1 MAVVIT
7 PLLASMANA
16 VPVFPPVMA
25 KSLLSESPVT
35 ATVMTV
41 VPTEALSATLA
52 AWPAVISM
60 LTSVTVMGKVVDA
73 ELPSALVAVTVTS
86 HCVAVS

>member
-1 MAVVIT
+1 MVIT
-7 PLLASMANA
+7 PLLASIANA

-41 VPTEALSATLA
+41 VPTEALSATFA
-52 AWPAVISM
+52 AWPAVMSM
-60 LTSVTVMGKVVDA
+60 LTSVTVIGKVVEA
-73 ELPSALVAVTVTS
+73 VLPSALVAVTVTS
-86 HCVAVS
+86 HWVAVS

>member
-1 MAVVIT
+1 MIT

-16 VPVFPPVMA
+16 VPVFPAVMA

-41 VPTEALSATLA
+41 LPTFTLSATLA
-52 AWPAVISM
+52 AWPAVMSM
-60 LTSVTVMGKVVDA
+60 STSLTVMEKVVDS